1 MSDLRARLEAA
12 LGATYRF
19 EQELGGGGMS
29 RVFRAEEV
37 ALGRQVVIKV
47 LPPEMGAGV
56 NEDRF
61 RREIQL
67 AARLQHP
74 HIVPLLAAG
83 SADGLLWYA
92 MPFVEG
98 ESLRA
103 RLERG
108 GELPVADAV
117 RILREVTD
125 ALTYAHDKGVVHR
138 DIKPD
143 NVMLSGS
150 HALVTDFGVAKA
162 VSDSVTGGGALTSLG
177 LALGTPA
184 YMAPE
189 QASADPNVD
198 QRADLY
204 ALGAMGYEML
214 TGRPPFTAPTP
225 QAVLAAHLIQAP
237 EKLSAIRPAVPAPLE
252 ALLHRCLEKRP
263 ADRWQRAADVLPQ
276 LEAMLTPSGSTAP
289 YLPQGVVSSG
299 TELALRRTH
308 PVRVGIVFALAALVV
323 LTATWWLVN
332 RLGLPDWVMVAA
344 GVLLLAG
351 LPIMVV
357 AARHEQRRILARK
370 TGAAPSTPDNFLGRL
385 TTLRG
390 AMAGGGLA
398 FGGLAV
404 GAGVFMLLRVLG
416 VGPFATLLSAGVLK
430 ERSLLVIADFT
441 TAAED
446 STLAGSITEALRIDL
461 GQSPSIRLLE
471 GRQVAQALERMQRP
485 ADAPIDPATAQDIA
499 QREGASAVVV
509 GEVSR
514 LGDGYVLSA
523 RLVSAADGSTLLGVR
538 ESSPDQAG
546 LIAAVDRISKQLRE
560 GIGESLRSIRSGEPL
575 EQVTTTSLEALRL
588 YTQGEHARDAGR
600 LEESVR
606 LWEQAIAADSNFA
619 MAWRKLSVALFNS
632 GGDAERQFAAAQR
645 AYDLR
650 ERLPRREADLAAAYY
665 FQTSGRRP
673 EAIEAYQRML
683 ATWPDDI
690 PATNNLALLLNV
702 EGRYPEA
709 ERILRTAIDSGATTA
724 AVFDN
729 LIDTYV
735 FRSRYAEAESVAV
748 RYGRTVPGATG
759 QRQYFRSAVAFSQG
773 RFDEYRRLADSMVQL
788 DDANWRDYGGWA
800 GRRARV
806 LAGQVNEALAL
817 AKATDD
823 LSAGGAERNGD
834 RLLREA
840 SIAHVEG
847 VVLGRVEAGGQRL
860 AAAMARYSL
869 DSVPPR
875 NRQYPLLIETAAM
888 LGRPDL
894 VTRLEAGYQSV
905 PKVGQWVAG
914 DEAWVRASVAAASGQ
929 WAQVVTEGRRAQ
941 SGWGCPLCFLPM
953 IGQAFDQMRQPDSA
967 LAAYEEYAT
976 RMIYQDNG
984 QEVDLPR
991 VLVRL
996 GELYETKGDKARA
1009 IDYYGR
1015 FVDLWKDADPELQP
1029 RVAEIRKRIGQL
1041 AGEPGAS

>member
-1 MSDLRARLEAA
+1 MTDLRDRLEAA
-12 LGATYRF
+12 LGSTYRL

-108 GELPVADAV
+108 GELPVAEAV

-125 ALTYAHDKGVVHR
+125 ALAYAHDKGVVHR

-162 VSDSVTGGGALTSLG
+162 VSDSAAGAGALTSLG

-204 ALGAMGYEML
+204 ALGAMGFEML

-225 QAVLAAHLIQAP
+225 QAVLAAHLIQTP
-237 EKLSAIRPAVPAPLE
+237 EKISAIRPTVPAALE
-252 ALLHRCLEKRP
+252 ALLQRCLEKRP
-263 ADRWQRAADVLPQ
+263 ADRWQRAADLLPQ
-276 LEAMLTPSGSTAP
+276 FEAMLTPSGATAP
-289 YLPQGVVSSG
+289 YTPQGVISSG
-299 TELALRRTH
+299 TEQALRKTH
-308 PVRVGIVFALAALVV
+308 PVRVAVLFAIGALAL
-323 LTATWWLVN
+323 LSLTWWVVQ
-332 RLGLPDWVMVAA
+332 RLGLPDWVVVAA
-344 GVLLLAG
+344 GTLLLAG
-351 LPIMVV
+351 LPIMLV
-357 AARHEQRRILARK
+357 AARHEQRRLLAGK
-370 TGAAPSTPDNFLGRL
+370 TGGAMPVPSGMLGRL

-390 AMAGGGLA
+390 ALAGGGLA
-398 FGGLAV
+398 FGGLAI
-404 GAGVFMLLRVLG
+404 GTAVFMALRMLG

-430 ERSLLVIADFT
+430 DRGLLVVADFQ

-446 STLAGSITEALRIDL
+446 SVVAASITEALKIDL

-471 GRQVAQALERMQRP
+471 GRQVAQALERMQKP
-485 ADAPIDPATAQDIA
+485 ADSRLDLATAQDIA
-499 QREGASAVVV
+499 QREGASAVVA

-514 LGDGYVLSA
+514 LGEGYVLSA
-523 RLVSAADGSTLLGVR
+523 RLVSATDGSTLLGVR
-538 ESSPDQAG
+538 ESSPDRAG
-546 LIAAVDRISKQLRE
+546 LIAAVDRISKKLRE
-560 GIGESLRSIRSGEPL
+560 GIGESLKSIRSGEPL

-600 LEESVR
+600 IEESVR

-632 GGDAERQFAAAQR
+632 GGDAEQQFAAAQR

-650 ERLPRREADLAAAYY
+650 DRLPRREADLAAAYF

-690 PATNNLALLLNV
+690 PARNNLALLLNV

-709 ERILRTAIDSGATTA
+709 ERILRSAIDSGATTA
-724 AVFDN
+724 AIFDN
-729 LIDTYV
+729 LIDSYL
-735 FRSRYAEAESVAV
+735 FRSRYADAESVVV
-748 RYGRTVPGATG
+748 RYGRTVPGAT
-759 QRQYFRSAVAFSQG
+759 QQQQYFRSAVAFSQG
-773 RFDEYRRLADSMVQL
+773 RFDEYRRLADSMRQL
-788 DDANWRDYGGWA
+788 DDATWRNYANWA
-800 GRRARV
+800 GQRVRV
-806 LAGQVNEALAL
+806 LGGQLNEALAL
-817 AKATDD
+817 AKASDD

-840 SIAHVEG
+840 AIAHAEG
-847 VVLGRVEAGGQRL
+847 AVLGRVEAGGQRL
-860 AAAMARYSL
+860 AAAMARYPL

-875 NRQYPLLIETAAM
+875 NRQYPVLIETAAM
-888 LGRPDL
+888 LNRPDL
-894 VTRLEAGYQSV
+894 VTKLEAGYRSV

-914 DEAWVRASVAAASGQ
+914 DTAWVRASVALANGQ
-929 WAQVVTEGRRAQ
+929 WAQVVAEGRKAQ
-941 SGWGCPLCFLPM
+941 AGWGCPLCFLPM
-953 IGQAFDQMRQPDSA
+953 LGLAFDQAQQPDSA
-967 LAAYEEYAT
+967 LAAYQEYAT
-976 RMIYQDNG
+976 RMIYHDNG
-984 QEVDLPR
+984 QEFDLPR

-996 GELYETKGDKARA
+996 GELYESNGDKAKA
-1009 IDYYGR
+1009 LEYYGR
-1015 FVDLWKDADPELQP
+1015 FVDLWQDADPELQP

-1041 AGEPGAS
+1041 AGEAGAR

>member
-1 MSDLRARLEAA
+1 MTDLRTRLEAA
-12 LGATYRF
+12 LGATYRL
-19 EQELGGGGMS
+19 ESELGGGGMS
-29 RVFRAEEV
+29 RVFLAEEV

-98 ESLRA
+98 QSLRA

-108 GELPVADAV
+108 GELPVEEAV

-125 ALTYAHDKGVVHR
+125 ALAYAHEKGVVHR

-143 NVMLSGS
+143 NVMLSGN

-162 VSDSVTGGGALTSLG
+162 VTDSATGGGALTSLG

-237 EKLSAIRPAVPAPLE
+237 EKLSAIRPAVPPPLE

-276 LEAMLTPSGSTAP
+276 LEAMLMSSGSTAP

-308 PVRVGIVFALAALVV
+308 PVRVSIVFALAALLV
-323 LTATWWLVN
+323 LTVTWWLVN
-332 RLGLPDWVMVAA
+332 RLGLPDWVMMAA

-370 TGAAPSTPDNFLGRL
+370 AGAAPSTPDSFLGRL

-430 ERSLLVIADFT
+430 ERSLLVIADFAT
-441 TAAED
+441 GAED

-485 ADAPIDPATAQDIA
+485 ADAPIDLATAQDIA
-499 QREGASAVVV
+499 QREGASAVVA

-514 LGDGYVLSA
+514 LGGGYVLSA
-523 RLVSAADGSTLLGVR
+523 RLVSATDGSTLLGVR

-619 MAWRKLSVALFNS
+619 MAWRKLSVALFNT

-650 ERLPRREADLAAAYY
+650 DRLPRREADLAVAYY
-665 FQTSGRRP
+665 FQSNGERP
-673 EAIEAYQRML
+673 EAIAAYERML
-683 ATWPDDI
+683 ATWPDEV
-690 PATNNLALLLNV
+690 PARNNLALLLNL
-702 EGRYPEA
+702 EQRYSES
-709 ERILRTAIDSGATTA
+709 ERLLRAVTDSGTTVA
-724 AVFDN
+724 AFYDN
-729 LIDTYV
+729 LIDAQLFQRKYAAAESTV
-735 FRSRYAEAESVAV
+735 ARYASAVPVAV
-748 RYGRTVPGATG
+748 G
-759 QRQYFRSAVAFSQG
+759 QRQYFSTSVAFAG
-773 RFDEYRRLADSMVQL
+773 GDFARAAATADSMRGLEDRTWKSYAEGQGVRL
-788 DDANWRDYGGWA
+788 NVLRGRIGKARAAAEANPIIGDASANADRLGREVAIAEVEGLLQGDLEAA
-800 GRRARV
+800 GRR
-806 LAGQVNEALAL
+806 L
-817 AKATDD
+817 
-823 LSAGGAERNGD
+823 GAAIER
-834 RLLREA
+834 
-840 SIAHVEG
+840 
-847 VVLGRVEAGGQRL
+847 
-860 AAAMARYSL
+860 YPL

-875 NRQYPLLIETAAM
+875 NRDYPYFVYVAAM
-888 LGRPDL
+888 LDRPDL
-894 VTRLEAGYQSV
+894 VARLEADYRPIRGT
-905 PKVGQWVAG
+905 GRNAAG
-914 DEAWVRASVAAASGQ
+914 DAAWVRASVAATRGDWSTVVEETRQ
-929 WAQVVTEGRRAQ
+929 AQQR
-941 SGWGCPLCFLPM
+941 WGCPVCALPM
-953 IGQAFDQMRQPDSA
+953 VGRAFDEMGQVDSA
-967 LAAYEEYAT
+967 LAVFEDYASRPMYYT
-976 RMIYQDNG
+976 IG

-996 GELYETKGDKARA
+996 GELYETKGDKAKA
-1009 IDYYGR
+1009 LEYYGK
-1015 FVDLWKDADPELQP
+1015 FVDLWTDADPELQP